1 MSATI
6 RLSGY
11 PAAAPVSLQ
20 VAGVNAVGT
29 GPLSVAKSATPGAA
43 AGAAPALWGSIA
55 HGAELSAASL
65 DVSAWALDG
74 ATETALDAAAP
85 YTAPRRVTGDQV
97 WHRKNTTTAALTVG
111 VGYPFAAIVK
121 PGTSNA
127 ARIVVREAGGGEA
140 RVLTTGFAAVTVAYS
155 AAAPGTIT
163 GAAVEVLAD
172 GFVRLSGVFTPGIAT
187 TYSFGVGPNPAS
199 GVSGN
204 VDVYGGALAEP
215 EASPPPPE
223 PEPETVPTP
232 FAPEQWELLDAGTNG
247 TTLIVRI
254 LELPYDGGRPL
265 TFIGYRLNGSAA
277 SIGFPAIA
285 PGDYQI
291 TVPSLTEASVLL
303 RAANALGGVSSAPK
317 VATPTATAAPDPG
330 PSDFAVAANGYLE
343 QHYAINVGVP
353 VAASDPANS
362 GTWGGEKPVNTT
374 GYNKLTRIAGNTLPL
389 HGFGKA
395 YLLGSGAIVYANAI
409 GDLIFHPNG
418 AYDSLNPGENAIVDL
433 TYRQN
438 GDVADKHVTIRVTGS
453 TAVGPDLAR
462 GVTPGASM
470 TLISSV
476 AAGEV
481 LEVAFTAAGSAVTP
495 SFGGATGKSCP
506 AGRRD
511 VQYLRPTSAS
521 TALTFAGGTV
531 SNVIAKVVQ
540 TPGDAASIRKLTA
553 SRSGS
558 TLSLA
563 WDTTTRAGLPATS
576 GAVTTG
582 PTTVTNG
589 GTVRT
594 INLTPTTDYFM
605 DRVTMIDSGRM
616 VRAGSLRNLTVLDC
630 VRDGTSATFSI
641 REGAGTLV
649 LGVNSQWSPVFLG
662 PIHVQNLYSDLDIR
676 TYPNMD
682 NVNVTIGGKSI
693 RSLNN
698 DTVDLD
704 GPADNLFS
712 DPWGNDIRF
721 INVDSRNTGDAH
733 FDCKAPAQ
741 IFACSMG
748 EGALL
753 GQTSKDGPSD
763 GVTYGGWRGI
773 RNWRLTTTASRC
785 YVARKARD
793 IELWIGSPYAFTQ
806 LWMYQIE
813 GGKVRAH
820 EDITGVGFDTRGGWE
835 SGWGSLWD
843 GRMAGEWVN
852 PQTSI
857 AQPFQILVKHT
868 KPDLKPAADYA
879 ATDFEF
885 EQSLNGGAS
894 WSPLAVERTGPN
906 DCWGATRRTITGVST
921 SITHVRARARWG
933 AKVGAWTQ
941 TGVTI

>member
-55 HGAELSAASL
+55 HGAELSAAAL
-65 DVSAWALDG
+65 DVSAWTLDG
-74 ATETALDAAAP
+74 ATEAALDAAAP

-127 ARIVVREAGGGEA
+127 ARIVIREAGGGEA

-265 TFIGYRLNGSAA
+265 TFIGYRLNGSDA

-303 RAANALGGVSSAPK
+303 RAANALGGVSSDPK
-317 VATPTATAAPDPG
+317 VATPTAAGAPDPG
-330 PSDFAVAANGYLE
+330 PAAALT
-343 QHYAINVGVP
+343 YANDI
-353 VAASDPANS
+353 
-362 GTWGGEKPVNTT
+362 WE
-374 GYNKLTRIAGNTLPL
+374 
-389 HGFGKA
+389 GKA
-395 YLLGSGAIVYANAI
+395 ALSVPSGQIISLGGVTLATSGETYINGVRLFNGDGSQWHVRRW
-409 GDLIFHPNG
+409 GDLQYVPNG
-418 AYDSLNPGENAIVDL
+418 AHDALNAGEFTDVSV
-433 TYRQN
+433 TWRRT
-438 GDVADKHVTIRVTGS
+438 GDVSDRTFTIRVYGS
-453 TAVGPDLAR
+453 THTGNDLAR
-462 GVTPGASM
+462 GVTASTAM
-470 TLISSV
+470 TLTQTV

-481 LEVAFTAAGSAVTP
+481 LEVAFTAGASACTP
-495 SFGGATGKSCP
+495 SLGGVAGASCP
-506 AGRRD
+506 AGKRD
-511 VQYLRPTSAS
+511 VQYLRAPSGGSA
-521 TALTFAGGTV
+521 ALTFTTAP
-531 SNVIAKVVQ
+531 SNVIARVVN
-540 TPGDAASIRKLTA
+540 TPGGAASIRRIKA

-558 TLSLA
+558 TLSLDWRTMPRSGFPNTSGWTEGGGTPA
-563 WDTTTRAGLPATS
+563 APEVRNRALSAAGFQTATGSWTQWKFFNAATTRAFLHD
-576 GAVTTG
+576 AVIT
-582 PTTVTNG
+582 
-589 GTVRT
+589 
-594 INLTPTTDYFM
+594 
-605 DRVTMIDSGRM
+605 
-616 VRAGSLRNLTVLDC
+616 
-630 VRDGTSATFSI
+630 
-641 REGAGTLV
+641 
-649 LGVNSQWSPVFLG
+649 GVNSVAKLRKGFTNFLMYDVEGYGPVHSSSTNPG
-662 PIHVQNLYSDLDIR
+662 RGNLLN
-676 TYPNMD
+676 PLE
-682 NVNVTIGGKSI
+682 NVSTWPDSGVLQVYDTIFDRKETVFTGGGAT
-693 RSLNN
+693 NN
-698 DTVDLD
+698 EALD
-704 GPADNLFS
+704 GDAY
-712 DPWGNDIRF
+712 IRNMLIKLYF
-721 INVDSRNTGDAH
+721 MNGDWKNTGDAIS
-733 FDCKAPAQ
+733 DMKGAAQ
-741 IFACSMG
+741 FHCM
-748 EGALL
+748 
-753 GQTSKDGPSD
+753 
-763 GVTYGGWRGI
+763 TYGASWRGI
-773 RNWRLTTTASRC
+773 RAWHHATLYGRTRLNGPYSQAVLNQSERGGIIALWMVDQPGGLRVRDQAEVPTTTGLSAFN
-785 YVARKARD
+785 YVADKR
-793 IELWIGSPYAFTQ
+793 
-806 LWMYQIE
+806 
-813 GGKVRAH
+813 
-820 EDITGVGFDTRGGWE
+820 
-835 SGWGSLWD
+835 
-843 GRMAGEWVN
+843 
-852 PQTSI
+852 QTIVMKS
-857 AQPFQILVKHT
+857 
-868 KPDLKPAADYA
+868 KPAFAPECDYA

-894 WSPLAVERTGPN
+894 WSPLSVERTGPN
-906 DCWGATRRTITGVST
+906 DCWGATRRTITGVSA

-941 TGVTI
+941 AGVTV